1 MNQPVNPVE
10 TLISQYKQGYK
21 TSEFWVALAAGIGPA
36 VAASFDASKPVTDQ
50 LSNLTWVA
58 ISYILARAG
67 LKVVRTNSQAKV
79 AVATAAPSTS
89 SGSGD
94 GFVGGSNG
102 DGNLAIGILVDF
114 RDRGVLTEDQYQ
126 QLAAA
131 MGGGAL
137 VGGG

>member
-79 AVATAAPSTS
+79 AVATAATSTS
-89 SGSGD
+89 TGAGD
-94 GFVGGSNG
+94 GSVVGSNG
-102 DGNLAIGILVDF
+102 GGALAIDILVDF

-126 QLAAA
+126 QLASA

-137 VGGG
+137 IGGG

>member
-79 AVATAAPSTS
+79 AVATAPTSTS

-94 GFVGGSNG
+94 GFIGGSNG
-102 DGNLAIGILVDF
+102 GGGDLAIGILVDF

-137 VGGG
+137 M